1 MLCCFVFF
9 IRGYEVFISVYI
21 GFILLRFYKND
32 IVIVKVVVFNI
43 WFLEGYFK
51 LIINGYIKVFNF
63 NCEVL

>member
-32 IVIVKVVVFNI
+32 IVIVNVIVINI
-43 WFLEGYFK
+43 WFLEG
-51 LIINGYIKVFNF
+51 VF
-63 NCEVL
+63 